1 MSALPQSKELLPPS
15 RLESFMHQMHEM
27 DSVAWQSA
35 NRDYF
40 FRAQI
45 ADDCD
50 ALVRR
55 ARAPGVVG
63 MATRETLHSIL
74 GTIYNRE
81 FDVPDILK
89 TDCETQPILRD
100 IASVL
105 EQSMLDAEIAL
116 AKEHVVE
123 YPTDGREY
131 VRWLKELISGH
142 PASTHGFYHSY
153 LQDYSTR
160 EDLRYLLAQETC
172 LDPRFDDILALIQL
186 AAKGE
191 AKMELAANYWDEMG
205 NGKTSEMHSALF
217 ANALDELGVTDEYI
231 EDNYLFEAKVCGNL
245 SAALALFRRH
255 YYKAI
260 GYYGVTEYLA
270 PRRFRSLVFAWKR
283 LGLREKGAHYH
294 ELHVGVDAAHAAG
307 WFKNVVRPAIDR
319 DPRVGRDIAIGA
331 LLRLNTSERYLDA
344 LLARTGFSNFSQSS
358 GDQT

>member
-1 MSALPQSKELLPPS
+1 MLALTQARDQFSLS
-15 RLESFMHQMHEM
+15 SLESFMHQFPDM
-27 DSVAWQSA
+27 DSLAWQSA
-35 NRDYF
+35 NRDYSL
-40 FRAQI
+40 RAQI
-45 ADDCD
+45 ADDCY
-50 ALVRR
+50 ALVIQ
-55 ARAPGVVG
+55 ARTLGATGI
-63 MATRETLHSIL
+63 ATRETLHSIL
-74 GTIYNRE
+74 DTIYGRE
-81 FDVPDILK
+81 FNAPDVLE
-89 TDCETQPILRD
+89 TDCETQPILSD
-100 IASVL
+100 IASIL
-105 EQSMLDAEIAL
+105 EQSMLDEEIAL
-116 AKEHVVE
+116 AKEHVIE
-123 YPTDGREY
+123 YPADGREY
-131 VRWLKELISGH
+131 VRWLKELISDH

-153 LQDYSTR
+153 LQDHSTR

-217 ANALDELGVTDEYI
+217 ENALYELGVTKQYI
-231 EDNYLFEAKVCGNL
+231 MDNYLFEAKVCGNL

-283 LGLREKGAHYH
+283 LGLPEKGAHYH

-319 DPRVGRDIAIGA
+319 DPRVGHDIAIGA

-344 LLARTGFSNFSQSS
+344 LLARTGLINRS
-358 GDQT
+358 